1 MQLRTIPQQSWWVFQ
16 LIYIISFR
24 SNLWWSNNI
33 YFLIYLFH
41 SLCFWWVFHVPK
53 KWCPTWSLIYPLVDA
68 HSRCLLTMVWI
79 IFWISGYYPE
89 IKPCY
94 FKKNLSAKALL
105 LHTNT
110 VSDHT
115 IKYQYFLYLQILR
128 QKNYK
133 TYFSLIHYWINS
145 CAE

>member
-1 MQLRTIPQQSWWVFQ
+1 MRLRTIPQQSWLVFQ
-16 LIYIISFR
+16 LYYIIPFR
-24 SNLWWSNNI
+24 SNLWSSNNI

-68 HSRCLLTMVWI
+68 HSQCLLTMVWI

-94 FKKNLSAKALL
+94 FKKTFNWSSAVTYKYSFRLYYQISIFSISTNFEAEKLQNIFFFNPLL
-105 LHTNT
+105 N
-110 VSDHT
+110 
-115 IKYQYFLYLQILR
+115 
-128 QKNYK
+128 
-133 TYFSLIHYWINS
+133 
-145 CAE
+145 

>member
-94 FKKNLSAKALL
+94 LKKNFQLKLCCYIQIQFQTTLL
-105 LHTNT
+105 NISIFYIYKFWGRKITKH
-110 VSDHT
+110 
-115 IKYQYFLYLQILR
+115 IFL
-128 QKNYK
+128 
-133 TYFSLIHYWINS
+133 
-145 CAE
+145 